1 MQLTLIGLT
10 MGMEESK
17 EDCVKDYHPIF
28 SQWRFQ
34 GFIYTYLSGDIVE
47 SKRSCQ
53 GEAVSYLLYADDLMV
68 FVRANTKPA
77 KNKPIS
83 YLD

>member
-28 SQWRFQ
+28 SQWRLK
-34 GFIYTYLSGDIVE
+34 GLSILLYKDIGE
-47 SKRSCQ
+47 SSLIEIQ

-77 KNKPIS
+77 KN
-83 YLD
+83 L